1 MTDVDDARPLSEPV
15 YRILLALR
23 ADPLH
28 GYAILQAVEDDGFTL
43 GTATLYTALA
53 RLRDDGI
60 VAEVDPPEAD
70 ADARRR
76 YYRLTAAGRL
86 RIDAEARRLEAL
98 LDLARRVPGEA

>member
-1 MTDVDDARPLSEPV
+1 MGGGSLSEPV

-23 ADPLH
+23 GGALH
-28 GYAILQAVEDDGFTL
+28 GYGILQAVDAQGFTL

-60 VAEVDPPEAD
+60 VEEVDAPDAD

-76 YYRLTAAGRL
+76 YYRLTPAGRE
-86 RIDAEARRLEAL
+86 RIEAEARRLEAL
-98 LDLARRVPGEA
+98 LELARRAPDPA